1 MSERKPHI
9 ISKVSDWPIYKLS
22 QNRYEFIQNVNEE
35 VLHRLSDNHGPDFES
50 LLEKTAYLEKI
61 RIKTNAWKVD
71 PRDEKKYWNG
81 LAQSIKSN
89 SLAEDKEILNKEIL
103 KRIINRYSE
112 EITGNF
118 KIGTYRFAVSFLTK
132 LFRRILNTFWSTK
145 NRFYWGT
152 KRQLYDRLELDGY
165 IEEMRTLFSKGTVVV
180 VPTHFSNLDSVM
192 MGYILDRMT
201 GLPSFAY
208 AAGLNLFD
216 SEILAFFMNRLGAY
230 RVDRRKKNP
239 VYLEC
244 LKGVTRLY
252 LQNGVNNIFF
262 PGGTRSRQGSIEK
275 KLKLGLLGSVVEAQ
289 RANFQKGDNTKI
301 FIVPVVAGY
310 PFVLEAKSLINQFL
324 RNSGKEKYIHSRDE
338 LSILKKTIRFFKK
351 IMNNSSKIH
360 LTIGEPM
367 DVMGNLVDKD
377 GNSLDTNGETIDIK
391 DYFIGRSKVLS
402 ENAQRESVYTKILG
416 EKILESFMRNNL
428 VLAPHLIAYLAF
440 QYIAHEKKKL
450 SIFNI
455 LSLNRKEVYI
465 PLEEFKRVVAEAQN
479 VLFSWEE
486 EKVLKLDKAIH
497 LSPEE
502 LIMEGIN
509 TVGIFHPQ
517 KTLYMDKHGNIKSED
532 LKLLYY
538 YHNRMRGYDLQE
550 FIQWKSPNES
560 PILQEV

>member
-1 MSERKPHI
+1 MSDRKPHI
-9 ISKVSDWPIYKLS
+9 IRKVSEWPIFKLS
-22 QNRYEFIQNVNEE
+22 QNRYEFIQTVNEE
-35 VLHRLSDNHGPDFES
+35 VFNRLSENHGPDFES

-61 RIKTNAWKVD
+61 RIKTNPWKVD

-81 LAQSIKSN
+81 IAHSIKTN
-89 SLAEDKEILNKEIL
+89 SLAEDKEILNREIL
-103 KRIINRYSE
+103 KRIINRFAE

-118 KIGTYRFAVSFLTK
+118 KIGTYRFAVRFLTK
-132 LFRRILNTFWSTK
+132 LFRRILNTFWSTQ

-152 KRQLYDRLELDGY
+152 KRELYDRLELDGY
-165 IEEMRTLFSKGTVVV
+165 IDQTRNLFSKGTVVV

-201 GLPSFAY
+201 GMPSFAY

-216 SEILAFFMNRLGAY
+216 SELLAFFMNRLGAY

-239 VYLEC
+239 IYLEC

-252 LQNGVNNIFF
+252 LQKGVNNIFF

-289 RANFQKGDNTKI
+289 RANFQSGENTKI
-301 FIVPVVAGY
+301 FIVPIIAGY

-324 RNSGKEKYIHSRDE
+324 RSSGKEKYIHSKDE
-338 LSILKKTIRFFKK
+338 LSIFKKTTRFFKK

-377 GNSLDTNGETIDIK
+377 GNSLDSNGSTINLE
-391 DYFIGRSKVLS
+391 DYFIGNSKTLS
-402 ENAQRESVYTKILG
+402 ENTQRESVYTKILG

-440 QYIAHEKKKL
+440 QHLAHQKSEL

-455 LSLNRKEVYI
+455 LNLNPKEVYI
-465 PLEEFKRVVAEAQN
+465 PFEDFKRVVEEVQQ
-479 VLFSWEE
+479 VLFSWEK

-497 LSPEE
+497 KSSEE
-502 LIMEGIN
+502 LISEGIE
-509 TVGIFHPQ
+509 TVGVFHPQ
-517 KTLYMDKHGNIKSED
+517 KTLYMDKYGNVKSED

-550 FIQWKSPNES
+550 FVKWESPLET
-560 PILQEV
+560 PILQKV